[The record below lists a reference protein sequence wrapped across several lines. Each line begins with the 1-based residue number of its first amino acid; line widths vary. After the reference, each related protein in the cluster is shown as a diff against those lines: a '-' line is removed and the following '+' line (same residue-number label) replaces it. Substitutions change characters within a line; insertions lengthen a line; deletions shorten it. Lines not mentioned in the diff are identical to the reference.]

1 MQFAKS
7 GQICN
12 FCQPNAL
19 LTLKEYQQDYAAEE
33 TKKAIQKVWDAEINR
48 VPNPT
53 VREKTIAL
61 AKEIENGKR
70 DFRF

>member
-19 LTLKEYQQDYAAEE
+19 LTLKEYQQDYASEE
-33 TKKAIQKVWDAEINR
+33 TKKAIQKVWDTEVKRIQ
-48 VPNPT
+48 NPK
-53 VREKTIAL
+53 VYEKTL
-61 AKEIENGKR
+61 SLVHEIENGKR